1 MPRPLCA
8 TALLLVFALPAFGQQ
23 PKPAA
28 PAKTEAAPAPKP
40 ARKRVVTD
48 LAGFDL
54 LATAKLKTQTMVA
67 GGTRGAARPVALAP
81 RLGKLFG
88 TRPTFHWSFD
98 GAAQNFIFSVLDD
111 QQNEVL
117 RQDVQGLAFTYPE
130 SAPALQPGKTYFW
143 TIEPA
148 TAALTEPS
156 APSGFVVL
164 DAQQRA
170 DVEKSLK
177 TAAGSGYESALARA
191 RAFTQHRLWYDA
203 VGAYTEL
210 IRDHPG
216 RAELYEER
224 GAIFAQLPATEA
236 LADADFARADS
247 FSNK

>member
-1 MPRPLCA
+1 MVRPLSA
-8 TALLLVFALPAFGQQ
+8 TALLLAFALSALGQQ
-23 PKPAA
+23 PKPA
-28 PAKTEAAPAPKP
+28 PAKPDAPPAQKP

-48 LAGFDL
+48 LSGFDL
-54 LATAKLKTQTMVA
+54 LATSKLKTQTMVA

-81 RLGKLFG
+81 RLGKLYG
-88 TRPTFHWSFD
+88 ARPTFHWSFD
-98 GAAQNFIFSVLDD
+98 GPAQNFIFVLLDD

-117 RQDVQGLAFTYPE
+117 REDVQGLAFTYPQ

-177 TAAGSGYESALARA
+177 TAPGSAYEVALARA
-191 RAFTQHRLWYDA
+191 RAFTQHRLWYDT

-216 RAELYEER
+216 RTELYEER
-224 GAIFAQLPATEA
+224 GAIFAQLEATEA
-236 LADADFARADS
+236 LADADFARANS
-247 FSNK
+247 LGSK